1 MPLDS
6 IRNSHGDLT
15 VHALRS
21 GYAEMAVWTEG
32 DISHAVTL
40 KAEGDGF
47 RVTTA
52 TDSFQSEFLEVLADR
67 PTTASYIS
75 LYFPEI
81 KQARAEFK
89 KRSRH

>member
-21 GYAEMAVWTEG
+21 GRVEIAAWSDPDRTITGRSMGGITVVNLRGEG
-32 DISHAVTL
+32 T
-40 KAEGDGF
+40 GF
-47 RVTTA
+47 RVTR
-52 TDSFQSEFLEVLADR
+52 TDTFR
-67 PTTASYIS
+67 KSYRCIS